1 MVVARKDN
9 TMRKILIVSALLFLG
24 CAAFWSVIHG
34 CCSIGLEPQKSV
46 LNANVVRLPQRIC
59 AVEIPVGA
67 APSANVKNVEDWVE
81 DTAPVYVAGSV
92 FKTMHCRYNAEDRHT
107 VGVMLRRVF
116 DSGESKE
123 EQGEVVASAMKEVAL
138 LVDGH
143 DLISDESS
151 SYEHGVR
158 REVSRSDGMT
168 IALDIRRETELPF
181 NGEKDN
187 AAVSLFVGV
196 PNMRQ

>member
-1 MVVARKDN
+1 MKENA
-9 TMRKILIVSALLFLG
+9 MRKIFIVSTLLFFG
-24 CAAFWSVIHG
+24 CVAFWSAIHG
-34 CCSIGLEPQKSV
+34 CCSQGFKPHKSV
-46 LNANVVRLPQRIC
+46 ANVNVVRLPQRIC
-59 AVEIPVGA
+59 GVEIPVGA
-67 APSANVKNVEDWVE
+67 APSANVKNVEGWVE
-81 DTAPVYVAGSV
+81 DMAPFYVAGSV

-116 DSGESKE
+116 DAGESKE

>member
-1 MVVARKDN
+1 
-9 TMRKILIVSALLFLG
+9 MRKILIVSSLLFLG
-24 CAAFWSVIHG
+24 CAAFWSAIHG

-59 AVEIPVGA
+59 GVEIPAGA

-116 DSGESKE
+116 DAGESKE

-138 LVDGH
+138 LIDGH

-151 SYEHGVR
+151 SYENGVR